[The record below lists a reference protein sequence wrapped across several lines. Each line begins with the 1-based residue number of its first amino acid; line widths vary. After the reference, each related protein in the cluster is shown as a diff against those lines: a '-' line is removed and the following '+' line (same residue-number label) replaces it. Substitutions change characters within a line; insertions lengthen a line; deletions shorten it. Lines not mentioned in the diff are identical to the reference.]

1 MKSNASILGER
12 IATFVDAADR
22 NRFLLM
28 AVLGY
33 GLCRLL
39 SNYPTGF
46 SGFES
51 VRVLS
56 EISKVAGIVTFAAL
70 QMIFDKG
77 DTNRILFFLPMTLT
91 LLGCGGIAAQCALP
105 AEASLP
111 LLEGASVAL
120 SASGSA
126 ALMLQWLELF
136 ALAPMRHI
144 ALAIAGA
151 ELANS
156 MIALLAGE
164 GSPAM
169 LALALPISCLLL
181 IACRRGWELT
191 PGRAPQSLPRTAQP
205 LVRVVP
211 WEAVLWVGIFS
222 LAYGYITSSAGLA
235 LSSAANNVGN
245 VLPSA
250 VVLLMAALLPQK
262 FDLRLLKGTAL
273 AFMTAGL
280 LLTGLDAAGGW
291 TMQMFAS
298 AGAASCRLFA
308 YSLACI
314 HSHSKKASALPSC
327 AAVKIAIIAA
337 TSLGITAGAGN
348 LVHAK
353 PYFFVGLAV
362 ALSLMSAFLSPI
374 ARDDENQAAGSA
386 PQAEGSDDPEAA
398 RARLAKQAGLTERER
413 DVFELMAQG
422 LPTAAI
428 CDELFISKSTVRA
441 HQSRIYGKLGVHTQQ
456 ELANLIGYRTECS
469 AARQDHGAE

>member
-1 MKSNASILGER
+1 M
-12 IATFVDAADR
+12 
-22 NRFLLM
+22 
-28 AVLGY
+28 
-33 GLCRLL
+33 
-39 SNYPTGF
+39 
-46 SGFES
+46 
-51 VRVLS
+51 
-56 EISKVAGIVTFAAL
+56 
-70 QMIFDKG
+70 
-77 DTNRILFFLPMTLT
+77 
-91 LLGCGGIAAQCALP
+91 
-105 AEASLP
+105 
-111 LLEGASVAL
+111 
-120 SASGSA
+120 
-126 ALMLQWLELF
+126 
-136 ALAPMRHI
+136 
-144 ALAIAGA
+144 
-151 ELANS
+151 
-156 MIALLAGE
+156 
-164 GSPAM
+164 
-169 LALALPISCLLL
+169 L

-386 PQAEGSDDPEAA
+386 PQAEGSDNPEAA

-469 AARQDHGAE
+469 AARQDHRAE

>member
-1 MKSNASILGER
+1 
-12 IATFVDAADR
+12 
-22 NRFLLM
+22 M

-105 AEASLP
+105 AEVSLP

-136 ALAPMRHI
+136 ALA
-144 ALAIAGA
+144 IAGA

-169 LALALPISCLLL
+169 LALALPVSCLLL

-205 LVRVVP
+205 LGRVVP

-374 ARDDENQAAGSA
+374 ARDVENQAAGSA
-386 PQAEGSDDPEAA
+386 PQAEGSNDPEAA